1 MEAEIWGAH
10 VAAAPPIAGGI
21 RTGVVFVDAHERTVR
36 RIGWT
41 VPGVVTLDLA
51 AFRGIVYALWNA
63 RRLGPRRVIV
73 YCDNPSVVAQINGC
87 QDVDPALV
95 GPYLEVRALLHA
107 YRSARVEVQGTRW
120 GRFQGLHPF
129 RKAPK
134 SPRTM
139 RGKIGIGVLGSV
151 DACPSVADHGDSQ
164 SARRGRRLRR

>member
-1 MEAEIWGAH
+1 MEAEIWRAH
-10 VAAAPPIAGGI
+10 VATTQPIAGCI

-36 RIGWT
+36 RTGWT
-41 VPGVVTLDLA
+41 VPHAITLDLA

-73 YCDNPSVVAQINGC
+73 YCDNPSVVAQINGR

-120 GRFQGLHPF
+120 GREALEAAEAAHGRDTDEIVEDLPLWARHQVG
-129 RKAPK
+129 
-134 SPRTM
+134 
-139 RGKIGIGVLGSV
+139 
-151 DACPSVADHGDSQ
+151 DPSIVG
-164 SARRGRRLRR
+164 